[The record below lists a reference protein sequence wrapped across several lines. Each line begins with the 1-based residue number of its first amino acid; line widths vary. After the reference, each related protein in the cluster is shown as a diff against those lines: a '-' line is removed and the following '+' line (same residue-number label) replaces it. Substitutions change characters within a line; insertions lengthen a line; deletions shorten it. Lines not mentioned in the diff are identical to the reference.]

1 LEFVYTGKISV
12 PVGEELIML
21 LNACNGLQIP
31 TLKNFIKEKV
41 SERNETKHTGNSDSL
56 NKGEIIDENKQKTV
70 NGCETSD
77 GNVASRFSRRSI
89 GRKDKSHYS
98 LANDEFIW
106 SDEDC
111 DDTDVT
117 DETWQPDENMKDS
130 FPECRER
137 SNKSNK
143 LCKQAYIK
151 LERINAKLNK
161 TSCTA
166 SNSRSKIRSTA
177 SNSSSK
183 IRSTTSNSESK
194 IRSTASKSEIK
205 TRSAASKSES
215 NIRSTAS
222 KSESKIRSTTS
233 RSESKIRSTASKSE
247 SKIGSAVSKSESH
260 EGNGQRVETKNNEKW
275 YTKENLTRLSKLK
288 QKCDRYPRS
297 FMKIFPKQSRKK
309 IQHSLKTVRKKK
321 LLVTTAS
328 KIVQRSKRLSCVNK
342 NKIGYSC
349 NICKFWNK
357 YCTYVKIHI
366 DRNHRN
372 NKNILYNASKLKRK
386 KKKTSLSVQKRKK
399 IQRIKEKIRNFRCFK
414 CEKKYTAMRGLAT
427 HLVEKHKFSFEKT
440 QKLTGYPKY
449 FTFQTEILS
458 KCDLCQAEFHSLK
471 DYRNHCRTV
480 HKKKRLDPDIPCTY
494 RGCQNKFYTAK
505 ALKEHLVKVHQYKNI
520 RNVTFRNGLHCQYL
534 KQQNTIK
541 NVTTEETESAE
552 VGKKCGKKICVPTAH
567 HRQNNSFGRKK
578 NFKYKIFLPLK
589 KFKCDICSTICRHKY
604 IHKNHEEVSHKK
616 IFVSSQ
622 FLSRLIVNK
631 YLHYVIP
638 LVDVA
643 AQCQHSTGGSD
654 VIVGKDKI
662 VPDKKIRGKKTPLKC
677 KKEISAPF
685 ESLVY
690 QENLLSEQKLLTS
703 DEESYRDRRENLTI
717 GNVVSMGSDT
727 FDEAKVLPVR
737 ENEHLTDKS
746 LNTLFVAP
754 NLINENKRYQ
764 SICWKCGLSFRYYCH
779 LSRHFQ
785 RKHRKIQKSRRCM
798 FSKIRKHVNMR
809 KSLFSRKTI
818 LSHHD
823 QVEIGSNDLR
833 KTDCDVCNKSFS
845 NLRNLASH
853 FQTVHKYSYEDAR
866 EVTGY
871 PVYQK
876 RKDFKQKTIKCII
889 CSDSFTR
896 IRNLASHLQNKH
908 KYTFEQAREATGY
921 PSRISVFLPGK
932 PTSCK
937 ICSKSF
943 PSSKSFQ
950 KHRIEAHGVVCPYCK
965 KMFVN
970 KLSLKRHCMRI
981 HLDKFDEFKNMKV
994 SINDKYGAEGN
1005 NIDTE
1010 EEKLPE
1016 IEHQCAN
1023 CDFTTKRIK
1032 ILTSHVIDYHPEV
1045 QHPCPQCGFSFRTTN
1060 SMQRHLEKHHGE
1072 GKKKI
1077 IVCKWCK
1084 KTFLRRCFQRVHAFK
1099 VHGIPHHSLKVNII

>member
-31 TLKNFIKEKV
+31 TLENFIKEKV
-41 SERNETKHTGNSDSL
+41 SERNETRHTDNSDSL
-56 NKGEIIDENKQKTV
+56 NKREIIDENKQKTV

-77 GNVASRFSRRSI
+77 GNVTSRFSRRSV

-98 LANDEFIW
+98 FANDEFIW

-111 DDTDVT
+111 DDTVDDTDVR

-130 FPECRER
+130 FPESRER

-161 TSCTA
+161 TRCTA

-177 SNSSSK
+177 SNSRSK
-183 IRSTTSNSESK
+183 IRSTTSNSRSK
-194 IRSTASKSEIK
+194 IRSTTSKSEIK
-205 TRSAASKSES
+205 T
-215 NIRSTAS
+215 RSTAS
-222 KSESKIRSTTS
+222 KSESKIRSTAS
-233 RSESKIRSTASKSE
+233 KSESKIRSTASKSE
-247 SKIGSAVSKSESH
+247 SKIGSTASKSENKIGSTASNSESH
-260 EGNGQRVETKNNEKW
+260 EGNEQRVETKNNEKW

-288 QKCDRYPRS
+288 QTCDKYPRS
-297 FMKIFPKQSRKK
+297 FMKIFPKHSMKI
-309 IQHSLKTVRKKK
+309 IQHSLKTVRKKR

-328 KIVQRSKRLSCVNK
+328 KIVQRSKRLSCVKK

-458 KCDLCQAEFHSLK
+458 KCDLCQAEFHNLK
-471 DYRNHCRTV
+471 DYRNHSRTV

-494 RGCQNKFYTAK
+494 KGCKEKFYTVI
-505 ALKEHLVKVHQYKNI
+505 ALKEHLVKVHKFKNI
-520 RNVTFRNGLHCQYL
+520 RNITFKNGVHCQYL
-534 KQQNTIK
+534 KQQNNIK

-567 HRQNNSFGRKK
+567 YRQNNSFGRKK
-578 NFKYKIFLPLK
+578 NFKYKIFLPLE
-589 KFKCDICSTICRHKY
+589 KFKCNICRTICRHKY

-616 IFVSSQ
+616 IFMSSQ

-631 YLHYVIP
+631 YLRYVIP

-662 VPDKKIRGKKTPLKC
+662 VNDKKIRGKKTPLKC

-703 DEESYRDRRENLTI
+703 DEESCRDRRENLTI

-737 ENEHLTDKS
+737 ENEHLTDTS

-754 NLINENKRYQ
+754 NLKNENKRYQ

-853 FQTVHKYSYEDAR
+853 LQTVHKYSYEDAR

-943 PSSKSFQ
+943 PSYKSCQ
-950 KHRIEAHGVVCPYCK
+950 KHGIEAHGVVCPYCK

-981 HLDKFDEFKNMKV
+981 HLDKFDEFKNMKI
-994 SINDKYGAEGN
+994 SINDKYGAEV
-1005 NIDTE
+1005 
-1010 EEKLPE
+1010 EKRPE

-1023 CDFTTKRIK
+1023 CDFTTKSIK
-1032 ILTSHVIDYHPEV
+1032 NLISHVIDYHPEV
-1045 QHPCPQCGFSFRTTN
+1045 EHPCPQCGFSFRTTN
-1060 SMQRHLEKHHGE
+1060 SLQRHLEKHHGE
-1072 GKKKI
+1072 GEKKKI
-1077 IVCKWCK
+1077 LCKWCK
-1084 KTFLRRCFQRVHAFK
+1084 KKFLRPCFLRVHAFK
-1099 VHGIPHHSLKVNII
+1099 VHGIPHRSLKVNII

>member
-1 LEFVYTGKISV
+1 MEFVYTGKISV

-31 TLKNFIKEKV
+31 TLENFIKEKV
-41 SERNETKHTGNSDSL
+41 SERNETKHTDNSDSL

-70 NGCETSD
+70 NGCVSSD
-77 GNVASRFSRRSI
+77 GNVASRFSRRSV
-89 GRKDKSHYS
+89 GRKDKSHYTF
-98 LANDEFIW
+98 ANDEFVW
-106 SDEDC
+106 SDEDY
-111 DDTDVT
+111 DDTSVK
-117 DETWQPDENMKDS
+117 DETWQPDEKMKDS
-130 FPECRER
+130 FPESRER
-137 SNKSNK
+137 SNKSSK

-151 LERINAKLNK
+151 LDRIVGKLHK
-161 TSCTA
+161 TRSTA

-177 SNSSSK
+177 SNSRSK
-183 IRSTTSNSESK
+183 IRSKASNSKSK
-194 IRSTASKSEIK
+194 I
-205 TRSAASKSES
+205 RSAASK
-215 NIRSTAS
+215 
-222 KSESKIRSTTS
+222 
-233 RSESKIRSTASKSE
+233 SESKIRSTASKSE
-247 SKIGSAVSKSESH
+247 SKIRSTASESESKIGSTASKSESKIGSTASRSESH
-260 EGNGQRVETKNNEKW
+260 KGNEQRVETKNNQKW

-297 FMKIFPKQSRKK
+297 FMKIFPKHSREK

-372 NKNILYNASKLKRK
+372 NKNILYNASQLKRK
-386 KKKTSLSVQKRKK
+386 KKKTSFSVQKRKK

-449 FTFQTEILS
+449 FTFQTKILS
-458 KCDLCQAEFHSLK
+458 KCDLCEAEFHNLK

-520 RNVTFRNGLHCQYL
+520 RNVTFRNGVHCQYL

-552 VGKKCGKKICVPTAH
+552 VGKKCGKKICVPTTAH

-578 NFKYKIFLPLK
+578 NFKYKIFLPLE

-631 YLHYVIP
+631 YLRYVIP

-654 VIVGKDKI
+654 VIVDKDKI
-662 VPDKKIRGKKTPLKC
+662 VTNKKIRGKKTPLKC

-717 GNVVSMGSDT
+717 GNVVSMGSNT
-727 FDEAKVLPVR
+727 FDEAKVLPIR

-754 NLINENKRYQ
+754 NLKNKNKRYQ

-889 CSDSFTR
+889 CSDSFTH

-937 ICSKSF
+937 ICSNSF

-981 HLDKFDEFKNMKV
+981 HLDKFDEFKNMKI
-994 SINDKYGAEGN
+994 SINDKYGAE
-1005 NIDTE
+1005 
-1010 EEKLPE
+1010 EEKPPE

-1023 CDFTTKRIK
+1023 CDFTTKSIK
-1032 ILTSHVIDYHPEV
+1032 NLTSHVIDYHPEV

-1060 SMQRHLEKHHGE
+1060 SLQRHLEKHHGE
-1072 GKKKI
+1072 GEKKKI
-1077 IVCKWCK
+1077 VCVWCK
-1084 KTFLRRCFQRVHAFK
+1084 KKFLRPCFLRVHAFK
-1099 VHGIPHHSLKVNII
+1099 VHGIPHRSLKVNII